1 MNLNKI
7 NEEQMHNLKQLLNTT
22 ISVKIKYENIIKR
35 LVENDRT
42 RDMVLT
48 VIEQVQNNEQ
58 YPPGQ

>member
-1 MNLNKI
+1 
-7 NEEQMHNLKQLLNTT
+7 MHNLKQLLNTT